1 MIWLI
6 YYLVPPFLLISGLL
20 LIFSPTAPPSKLN
33 RLKIV
38 EITASPE
45 TLSKTQ
51 VRSGIGSVLAAA
63 VREPGTLGLFCSQKS
78 SADWRKNKESRKN
91 QQIL

>member
-1 MIWLI
+1 MLKSEGRGFKG
-6 YYLVPPFLLISGLL
+6 VQSGAARILRQC
-20 LIFSPTAPPSKLN
+20 TALYN
-33 RLKIV
+33 RLEKIV

-78 SADWRKNKESRKN
+78 SADCRKNKESRKN